1 LSKGLKQRVKLTIST
16 AARILYRAIALGLVV
31 ATTTAAFAADPENV
45 IDEWNSVKIPPAP
58 ELHKVTLDPKTTV
71 LMVMGF
77 VRSSCNMTRRPR
89 CVATIPHVAKL
100 LTEAREH
107 GVFVVHSVPTGSEA
121 ANDFVPELK
130 PLPGEYII
138 PPNGPNKFLP
148 YDLQFH
154 VWPNFDLEK
163 VFHDHNIKTVI
174 TVGTQV
180 NTAVL
185 HTAAE
190 AALRDYKAIVPV
202 DGMSGDGPV
211 EEGAFPELY
220 TAWHLA
226 NTERVRQQVTLTKVD
241 LMSFE

>member
-1 LSKGLKQRVKLTIST
+1 MTI
-16 AARILYRAIALGLVV
+16 
-31 ATTTAAFAADPENV
+31 
-45 IDEWNSVKIPPAP
+45 
-58 ELHKVTLDPKTTV
+58 DPKTTV

-77 VRSSCNMTRRPR
+77 VQGSCNMKRRPR

-121 ANDFVPELK
+121 ANDFVPGLK

-148 YDLQFH
+148 FDINFKT
-154 VWPNFDLEK
+154 WPNFDLDK

-185 HTAAE
+185 HTAGE
-190 AALRDYKAIVPV
+190 SALRGYKVIVPV
-202 DGMSGDGPV
+202 DGMSGDGTV
-211 EEGAFPELY
+211 EEGKFPEMY
-220 TAWHLA
+220 TAWHLTH
-226 NTERVRQQVTLTKVD
+226 TERIWQQVTLTKVD
-241 LMSFE
+241 LIGF